1 MYSMSNE
8 AVRPGDLEL
17 GAAFKAA
24 KGFKP
29 EQTLTRCG
37 LGWFAEYVRE
47 IEGLEDDKARAMAQR
62 IYFHENPHE
71 AAVFNRLAAGT
82 ASIKDTVAYVSDKCG
97 IPEKAARDAVR
108 NAFGGAHAFATL
120 DKDFNL
126 RLLNKGEP
134 VGYWP

>member
-1 MYSMSNE
+1 MYSVSNE
-8 AVRPGDLEL
+8 AVRPEDLML

-29 EQTLTRCG
+29 EQPLSRCG

-47 IEGLEDDKARAMAQR
+47 VEGLEDEKASAMATR

-71 AAVFNRLAAGT
+71 AAVFNRLAAGD
-82 ASIKDTVAYVSDKCG
+82 ASIRETVAYVSDKLG
-97 IPEKAARDAVR
+97 IPEKQARDAVR
-108 NAFGGAHAFATL
+108 NAFGGVQAFATL

-126 RLLNKGEP
+126 RLLKKGEP
-134 VGYWP
+134 VGFWP